1 MNLSFSSRASVYIK
15 DMCQTLEEEG
25 RAGRTRDMF
34 KKVCEIT
41 SIFKPRLGVLKNK
54 GGIVLKEGEKLMA
67 VIYRAL
73 IQELSEIDH

>member
-1 MNLSFSSRASVYIK
+1 
-15 DMCQTLEEEG
+15 
-25 RAGRTRDMF
+25 MF